1 MGSAVSKSQTQ
12 MNRDERMIEEKT
24 TNGETDGET
33 RLVALIAELRLEP
46 TPEADFEERFIY
58 DLHER
63 IVRDAVCCPVRFRLF
78 DHLRQF
84 IARRRVAC
92 GASTLGFG
100 ALVMGCFALLPEE
113 SEPSVT
119 STAAAASPSASTKS
133 SSAYE
138 ESLAGLAPSR
148 DADVQHCTSISVNR
162 ISTSLLNDDSV
173 MAADWVSPGA
183 EGHVFSS
190 DSVYSSVLTSKGGSS
205 PVSMPRI
212 LSPSVRNVW

>member
-1 MGSAVSKSQTQ
+1 MGAAVSKSQTQ
-12 MNRDERMIEEKT
+12 MNQEERMSEEKI

-33 RLVALIAELRLEP
+33 RLVALLAALRLEP

-78 DHLRQF
+78 DHLLQF
-84 IARRRVAC
+84 IVRRRVAC

-100 ALVMGCFALLPEE
+100 ALVMGCFALFTDE
-113 SEPSVT
+113 SEP
-119 STAAAASPSASTKS
+119 AAAFAAAPTSASSKS

-162 ISTSLLNDDSV
+162 VSNSLLNEDSV
-173 MAADWVSPGA
+173 MAADWFSPEQEDHIFA
-183 EGHVFSS
+183 S
-190 DSVYSSVLTSKGGSS
+190 DSVFSSVLTSKGAVS
-205 PVSMPRI
+205 PVSIPRI
-212 LSPSVRNVW
+212 LSPSVRGVW